1 MSIIS
6 LETTRWGA
14 MWYSKNKLNGIRKHI
29 IFENC
34 LPKLFVTKKEANN
47 FIKEKYGYIANS
59 PDLKKEPHGWRMPK
73 AVRMKISIIL

>member
-14 MWYSKNKLNGIRKHI
+14 MWYSKNKLNGITKHI

-34 LPKLFVTKKEANN
+34 IPKLFVTKKEANN
-47 FIKEKYGYIANS
+47 FIKEKYSYIAKNK
-59 PDLKKEPHGWRMPK
+59 DLRGEWHGWRMPK